1 MREAEA
7 LMDAQSIFHPL
18 PLVKVSLGTAFI
30 ADDDDDVLLVVSFLP
45 PSGGLCRTFFQ
56 SLSSIY
62 HSLSHGWSLLLLNL
76 TVRLNAG

>member
-1 MREAEA
+1 MREAEEA

-45 PSGGLCRTFFQ
+45 PSVAFVGPFSNL
-56 SLSSIY
+56 SLRSITPSLTDGHFSS
-62 HSLSHGWSLLLLNL
+62 STS
-76 TVRLNAG
+76 R